1 VDCGYDFGQKAMTVG
16 SADDML
22 KENKQYQHH
31 DREKEI
37 YTYFLC
43 VIEEISCI
51 IGLLIR
57 KIYCTENLWKKI
69 FSDIVNLHE

>member
-22 KENKQYQHH
+22 KENKQHQHH

-37 YTYFLC
+37 YTYFLYAM
-43 VIEEISCI
+43 EEISYI
-51 IGLLIR
+51 IG
-57 KIYCTENLWKKI
+57 
-69 FSDIVNLHE
+69 

>member
-1 VDCGYDFGQKAMTVG
+1 MDCGYDFCQKAMTVG

-37 YTYFLC
+37 YTYVLRAM
-43 VIEEISCI
+43 EEISCI
-51 IGLLIR
+51 IG
-57 KIYCTENLWKKI
+57 
-69 FSDIVNLHE
+69 

>member
-1 VDCGYDFGQKAMTVG
+1 MTVG

-37 YTYFLC
+37 YTYVLRAM
-43 VIEEISCI
+43 EEISCI
-51 IGLLIR
+51 IG
-57 KIYCTENLWKKI
+57 
-69 FSDIVNLHE
+69 